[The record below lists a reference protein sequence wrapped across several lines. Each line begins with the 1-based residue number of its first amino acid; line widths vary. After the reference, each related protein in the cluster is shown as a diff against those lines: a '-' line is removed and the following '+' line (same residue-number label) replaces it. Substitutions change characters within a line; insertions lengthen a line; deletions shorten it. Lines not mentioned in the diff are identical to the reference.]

1 MLIFSAENRHNI
13 HVVLYIGLISK
24 GGGAVMTKTT
34 PQAQSSLHISQ
45 SVVETIVTETI
56 REIDGVY
63 ALAALQEKGAG
74 MVRTAFAGDAVQID
88 LGVILSLTAR
98 LRDVCEQIQQSVKDA
113 VQTMAGI
120 TVSKVNVY
128 VTGIAAKEE

>member
-1 MLIFSAENRHNI
+1 
-13 HVVLYIGLISK
+13 
-24 GGGAVMTKTT
+24 MTKTT

-56 REIDGVY
+56 REVDGVY